1 MTRTVVQR
9 RINAPVDRVF
19 DVIAHVNNFSKAVEP
34 IKKVEF
40 LSDVQKGIGTRFLE
54 TRVMKGKEMTVELEV
69 TEYVAND
76 HVRIVSDTHG
86 TVWDT
91 VFKVTPQGD
100 QTELVMTMDAN
111 AHKLLP
117 KLVNPLIKGMIQ
129 KYLEQDMDAVKQYC
143 EAPPPK

>member
-1 MTRTVVQR
+1 MTRTIVTRQ
-9 RINAPVDRVF
+9 INAPVDKVF
-19 DVIAHVNNFSKAVEP
+19 DTVAHIDNFRKAVP
-34 IKKVEF
+34 AIVNVEV
-40 LSDVQKGIGTRFLE
+40 LSDVKQGVGTRFRE
-54 TRVMKGKEMTVELEV
+54 TRLMKGKEGTVELEV
-69 TEYVAND
+69 TEYVEND

-129 KYLEQDMDAVKQYC
+129 KYIEKDMDAVKRFC
-143 EAPPPK
+143 EAPPA